1 MTTKLSET
9 FAASK
14 TKTKTLSS
22 VEIFRTGSHD
32 RDFEWTEQHL
42 TDIVKDYD
50 PTFQEAPV
58 TVDHDQW
65 GPAFGWVPSISR
77 RGNTLFAD
85 LDVTPEF
92 AAQIESGAFK
102 KSSVELYTQHSDT
115 GRPYLKAVTFLG
127 AAAPAVKGMPDVKFK
142 EGAGDHVQIE
152 FSEVEAPVEVI
163 DEEVNKLEPELKGET
178 DMYEEV
184 TLELLKQHRP
194 DLFAEMSDQT
204 SKEFFEM
211 AEKNEKFEEV
221 EAKVVDLEAK
231 LSELTTERDTALA
244 ARDTMKTAADE
255 AANKAAMAETKTAI
269 ESLLSESELP
279 KPSVERIAKQFADA
293 VNVDGLDEAIA
304 DAKAFLEELGT
315 TGVQVSG
322 MGETEDQD
330 DAENTL
336 LASRADAIVAEKGCD
351 YGTALIEAGAK

>member
-1 MTTKLSET
+1 MEPKVVKFEDQ
-9 FAASK
+9 
-14 TKTKTLSS
+14 
-22 VEIFRTGSHD
+22 VELKDVEVFRAGTYPQGV
-32 RDFEWTEQHL
+32 FTN
-42 TDIVKDYD
+42 KDLKDMADGYD
-50 PTFQEAPV
+50 VNLAEAPI
-58 TVDHDQW
+58 TIDHDGW
-65 GPAFGWVPSISR
+65 GPAFGWVSSVTKK
-77 RGNTLFAD
+77 GSKLFAD
-85 LDVTPEF
+85 MDVTPEF
-92 AAQIESGAFK
+92 AQLLKNKSFK
-102 KSSVELYTQHSDT
+102 KRSIEIFSDFEKT
-115 GRPYLKAVTFLG
+115 GTMYVKAVTFLG
-127 AAAPAVKGMPDVKFK
+127 AAPPQVKGMKDIVFA
-142 EGAGDHVQIE
+142 EDCGDSVSVE
-152 FSEVEAPVEVI
+152 FSDEEESIEPIEPVEQLK
-163 DEEVNKLEPELKGET
+163 EEDTKKGLE
-178 DMYEEV
+178 DMFKDA

-194 DLFAEMSDQT
+194 DLFAEIADQT
-204 SKEFFEM
+204 TKEFLEM
-211 AEKNEKFEEV
+211 DEKNEKFEEV
-221 EAKVVDLEAK
+221 EAKVV
-231 LSELTTERDTALA
+231 ELNEQVESLTAERDTALA